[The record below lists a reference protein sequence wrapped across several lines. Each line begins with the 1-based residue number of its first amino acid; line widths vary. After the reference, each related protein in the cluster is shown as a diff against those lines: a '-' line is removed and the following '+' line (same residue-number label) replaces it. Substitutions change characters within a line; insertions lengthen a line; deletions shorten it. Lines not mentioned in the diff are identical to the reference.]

1 MDINKFQDMQ
11 EWIPTPIMLLSWP
24 QQKLIL
30 ANQRARNL
38 FPIVC
43 EKNGSMSDWIRD
55 FPGLG
60 LAIEKFQA
68 LDIKV
73 EHLPSKRWFHISI
86 MPVIEKKELKGIC
99 LSTILLKST
108 GADTQLEKLF
118 MPLVGSSNSMAHVHT
133 TIEAI
138 AKYETSVLITGET
151 GTGKEL
157 VARAIHASSP
167 RSNGPF
173 VPVNCSALSSTLLE
187 SELFGH
193 VRGGFTGAIKDRKGR
208 FEMADQGTLFLDEIA
223 SLDMDVQVK
232 LLRFLQ
238 ERVIERVGS
247 SHPVQVNVRIIS
259 ATNRNLIELI
269 RKEKFRQDLYYR
281 LKVIQ
286 VELPSLRERQAD
298 IPELVD
304 YFINRFNRLYKRDI
318 RGMSRTALKMLEAYS
333 WPGNVRELEN
343 AIEHAFVLT
352 DQAIIDA
359 KFLPSEIRIATEN
372 GYSTRTVPSSPQ
384 SEEESIQRALLA
396 FNGNV
401 SKAAKTLNMH
411 RTTLWR
417 KMRELDIAK
426 SSAEDD
432 LN

>member
-1 MDINKFQDMQ
+1 MDIFKFQDIQ

-60 LAIEKFQA
+60 LAIEKLQA
-68 LDIKV
+68 FDIKV
-73 EHLPSKRWFHISI
+73 EHLPSKRWFHIFI
-86 MPVIEKKELKGIC
+86 MPVIENKEIKGIC

-118 MPLVGSSNSMAHVHT
+118 MPLVGSSKSMAHVHT

-286 VELPSLRERQAD
+286 VELPSLRERQED

-318 RGMSRTALKMLEAYS
+318 RGMSQTTLKMLEAYP

-372 GYSTRTVPSSPQ
+372 GYSTSPATSSPQ
-384 SEEESIQRALLA
+384 SEEESIRRALLA